1 MKRTRRLILSCLLLS
16 LLLLTAC
23 GQRETVYQIS
33 ADRLTQAATVSQLQ
47 EVSDLI
53 VVFTPETQE
62 NVLSRYNDG
71 NVSSGYTRTTGR
83 VSQVLKGQAP
93 EQLVITEEV
102 AVADVGVPGSTI
114 GMGWAGPTILAAGTE
129 TVRATQEENA
139 GTAYAYT
146 YETQESVDI
155 AIYNPGYM
163 PFFIRGYS
171 LGSSNASLPCAQVAD
186 VSYLA

>member
-62 NVLSRYNDG
+62 NVLSRYSDG

-93 EQLVITEEV
+93 EQLVITEECYTLDD
-102 AVADVGVPGSTI
+102 AL
-114 GMGWAGPTILAAGTE
+114 W
-129 TVRATQEENA
+129 TQGGYLPMEK
-139 GTAYAYT
+139 GQSYLLFLTAY
-146 YETQESVDI
+146 
-155 AIYNPGYM
+155 PGDSDYAGM
-163 PFFIRGYS
+163 YYPTELE
-171 LGSSNASLPCAQVAD
+171 LGKLKCTPSQGHFNSEG
-186 VSYLA
+186 